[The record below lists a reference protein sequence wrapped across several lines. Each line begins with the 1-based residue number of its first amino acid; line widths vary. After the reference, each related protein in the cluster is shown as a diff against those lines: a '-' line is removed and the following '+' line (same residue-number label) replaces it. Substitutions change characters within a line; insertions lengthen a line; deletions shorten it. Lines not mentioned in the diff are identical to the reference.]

1 MTHRDNGPIR
11 TDAEIVARSE
21 AALRHELDPETER
34 LRMMQAYREEIRL
47 ACEKLADPYDQL
59 HDGLWVDEHLTLAD
73 LVDNIVADLL
83 TERGNVKRLK
93 RQLAGLQGMQN
104 E

>member
-1 MTHRDNGPIR
+1 MTHRDSGPIR
-11 TDAEIVARSE
+11 TDAAIVAQLE
-21 AALRHELDPETER
+21 AALRYEMDPETER
-34 LRMMQAYREEIRL
+34 LRMLQAYREEIRL
-47 ACEKLADPYDQL
+47 ACEKLADPYDHLSWGQ
-59 HDGLWVDEHLTLAD
+59 WVEDRLELRD
-73 LVDNIVADLL
+73 LVENIVSDLL